1 MEKELQEKAAAQLV
15 PSKREAGDGGET
27 SSAEHRDRWG
37 YCQFVG
43 DIIHPCTAC
52 VDSILPPRH
61 RREAGDGVETESG
74 SSQPVKDERQVRVEN
89 I

>member
-37 YCQFVG
+37 YCQCWGTLSTPVQHVLIVFSLPG
-43 DIIHPCTAC
+43 TGGRLATAWRLR
-52 VDSILPPRH
+52 VDH
-61 RREAGDGVETESG
+61 H
-74 SSQPVKDERQVRVEN
+74 SQSRTRDRSE
-89 I
+89 